1 MARKVII
8 ITDPG
13 IDGAFAV
20 ALALHDPELDVLA
33 LAATPGNVAA
43 EQATHNLHILIDH
56 LDPAKW
62 PRIGEAPAVQFDVNG
77 AALHG
82 PTGLGAVSFPC
93 APLHHLHPAEK
104 VIVDELHLHK
114 GEVTIVCL
122 GPATVLA
129 RVLDREPELPRLVKQ
144 LVLMG
149 GSWQEPGNAG
159 PVSEFHFFCDP
170 LSAHQVV
177 HCGAVITLI
186 PLDTMRKALFSP
198 TELLGL
204 PRGETRACQ
213 FLRKIVPFGIN
224 ATAQMYGI
232 EGFHLKDVL
241 GVCYAAMP
249 HAFKTKPMTVDVE
262 TRGEH
267 TKGMSVF
274 DLRAQR
280 APPNVELALEVDLAA
295 VRSYMERIFQIIPS
309 DE

>member
-8 ITDPG
+8 IADPG

-33 LAATPGNVAA
+33 LAATPGNVSG

-56 LDPAKW
+56 LDPVRW
-62 PRIGEAPAVQFDVNG
+62 PRIGEAPAIAFDVNG

-82 PTGLGAVSFPC
+82 PTGLGTASFPC
-93 APLHHLHPAEK
+93 APLHHLHAAEK
-104 VIVDELHLHK
+104 VVVDELHLHK

-122 GPATVLA
+122 GPTTVLA

-144 LVLMG
+144 LVIMG
-149 GSWQEPGNAG
+149 GAWQEAGNAG

-170 LSAHQVV
+170 LSAHRVL

-198 TELLGL
+198 TDLQSI
-204 PRGETRACQ
+204 PKGETRACQ

-241 GVCYAAMP
+241 GVFYAAMP
-249 HAFKTKPMTVDVE
+249 QAFKTKPMTVDVE
-262 TRGEH
+262 TRGDV
-267 TKGMSVF
+267 TRGMSVF
-274 DLRAQR
+274 DLRPQR
-280 APPNVELALEVDLAA
+280 LPPNVDLAIDVDLSAM
-295 VRSYMERIFQIIPS
+295 RSYMERVFHCIPS
-309 DE
+309 ED